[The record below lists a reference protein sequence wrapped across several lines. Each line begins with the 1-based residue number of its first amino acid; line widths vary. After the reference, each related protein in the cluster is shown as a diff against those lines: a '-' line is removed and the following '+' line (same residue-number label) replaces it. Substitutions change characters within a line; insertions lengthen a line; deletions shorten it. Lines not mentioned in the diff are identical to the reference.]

1 MKDSPVDSVATPKVV
16 IDWYRSTPW
25 WRVASQSIVISWRS
39 THLLLCAA
47 GLLLTQ
53 LWLSASLK
61 IFGPENAIVQS
72 WISPSAGSQTI
83 LPILDAQGTESP
95 LSIWQHFLFPVYQWL
110 ANPTLNGTAFCLS
123 SVIGIVTIWSFVGGC
138 LTRRSV
144 VELGTKMTAPWAGS
158 IQLVLKRWQS
168 IAWSVT
174 MPSGLILLI
183 ALGPLCLGWISNIPI
198 IGTWLAG
205 LLMIPVVLCSIGI
218 GWCAAI
224 TLFGFPLSVCSIV
237 TEKGADAYDGIS
249 RSAAYT
255 FQRPLTLALCVVAA
269 QFLSEVGGILLSI
282 VLTTGFRVVEAGFD
296 IGSYSSLKDT
306 ESMWGPL
313 LRGIV
318 PLLLTAYGFSFFW
331 TAASATYL
339 ILRRD
344 VDHAEFDLIDMGN
357 QEPKPLPELPKK
369 EPLAPPSAP
378 DLVDVAE

>member
-1 MKDSPVDSVATPKVV
+1 MKDSPVDSVATAKVV

-183 ALGPLCLGWISNIPI
+183 ALGPLCLGWISNFQIL
-198 IGTWLAG
+198 GLGWAGWWLF
-205 LLMIPVVLCSIGI
+205 PV
-218 GWCAAI
+218 
-224 TLFGFPLSVCSIV
+224 LFC
-237 TEKGADAYDGIS
+237 
-249 RSAAYT
+249 
-255 FQRPLTLALCVVAA
+255 
-269 QFLSEVGGILLSI
+269 
-282 VLTTGFRVVEAGFD
+282 
-296 IGSYSSLKDT
+296 
-306 ESMWGPL
+306 
-313 LRGIV
+313 
-318 PLLLTAYGFSFFW
+318 
-331 TAASATYL
+331 
-339 ILRRD
+339 
-344 VDHAEFDLIDMGN
+344 
-357 QEPKPLPELPKK
+357 
-369 EPLAPPSAP
+369 
-378 DLVDVAE
+378 